1 MYNVHIGV
9 SKHPETLMSSIYWF
23 SPNQLYF
30 TTIFLGTHCFWKHKL
45 SKDRQT
51 PKLNP
56 LETLPELMSSNSL
69 NGFGQKVQ
77 KAKNDGLAMASSK
90 IGEHHKYICN
100 IKLD

>member
-1 MYNVHIGV
+1 M
-9 SKHPETLMSSIYWF
+9 L
-23 SPNQLYF
+23 
-30 TTIFLGTHCFWKHKL
+30 
-45 SKDRQT
+45 
-51 PKLNP
+51 LNP

-77 KAKNDGLAMASSK
+77 KAKNDVLAMASSK